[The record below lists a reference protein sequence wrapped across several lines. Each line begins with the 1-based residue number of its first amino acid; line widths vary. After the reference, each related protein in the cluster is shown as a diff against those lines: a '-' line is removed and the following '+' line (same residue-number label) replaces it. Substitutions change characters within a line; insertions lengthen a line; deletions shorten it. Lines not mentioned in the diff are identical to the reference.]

1 VDFTDVKLARDEEA
15 NMAQSIKELMNTN
28 VVTVPY
34 AATVLDAAQAM
45 RDNHVGDVMVTEK
58 GSRLRGI
65 VTDRDIAVRAV
76 AEGKP
81 PDQVKV
87 HEVCSPDVTALAPD
101 DTVEDAVRIMRELA
115 VRRVPVVDNGKPVGI
130 VSIGDLAQA
139 RDSGSALSDISSA
152 EPNA

>member
-1 VDFTDVKLARDEEA
+1 
-15 NMAQSIKELMNTN
+15 MAQSIKELMSTN
-28 VVTVPY
+28 VVTLPPS
-34 AATVLDAAQAM
+34 ATVFDAAKAM
-45 RDNHVGDVMVTEK
+45 RDQDVGDVIVAEDGK
-58 GSRLRGI
+58 RLGGI

-76 AEGKP
+76 AEGKA

-87 HEVCSPDVTALAPD
+87 GDVCSGDVTALAPND
-101 DTVEDAVRIMRELA
+101 SVDDAVRIMRELA
-115 VRRVPVVDNGKPVGI
+115 VRRVPVVDKGKPIGI